1 MNDDRLRML
10 EYFSATKKYD
20 LKVYEISEDNINTL
34 SDILP
39 PLFLKC
45 YASKK
50 KISKASK
57 NGVARRE
64 VIASYIP
71 DKPNIMSGE
80 FGEILSFHIMKD
92 EYSKLNPYA
101 PLKWRYKE
109 AKNSPSPKTDFIL
122 ICHDVNND
130 LVVAAEC
137 KTKATPRTKNP
148 IEEAI
153 NGMRKDM
160 LTRLTSTLIWLR
172 DKAIQ
177 AGKTEKIKILNKLLD
192 PVIYGGFEKE
202 FKAIAIIDK
211 DLFTEPLHTEDDIS
225 DLKFNFELIAI
236 VVPQLKKNYKTIF
249 EKMLEC

>member
-1 MNDDRLRML
+1 ML
-10 EYFSATKKYD
+10 EYFSTTKKYD
-20 LKVYEISEDNINTL
+20 LKVYEISEDSINTL

-39 PLFLKC
+39 PLFLNC
-45 YASKK
+45 YVSDD
-50 KISKASK
+50 KINEGTQ
-57 NGVARRE
+57 NGIIRQE

-109 AKNSPSPKTDFIL
+109 AKNIPSHKTDFVL
-122 ICHDVNND
+122 ICKNQKSD
-130 LVVAAEC
+130 LIVAAEC
-137 KTKATPRTKNP
+137 KAKATSGKWNP
-148 IEEAI
+148 IIEAI
-153 NGMRKDM
+153 KGMKRDA
-160 LTRLTSTLIWLR
+160 LTRLASTLAWLQE
-172 DKAIQ
+172 KAAQ
-177 AGKTEKIKILNKLLD
+177 SGDAENFNRLRKLLD
-192 PVIYGGFEKE
+192 PVTNGGYEKE

-236 VVPQLKKNYKTIF
+236 VVPQLKKNYETIF
-249 EKMLEC
+249 EKILEC